1 MRNSLKLFNSNMK
14 QAREISALYD
24 YLAAT
29 VAIPHQFDDLL
40 RSQLV
45 YAVSAFDKL
54 IHDLVRIGM
63 VQSFMRVRPP
73 TGKYLSEPVSMQV
86 HIEMVQ
92 ATIPPKEHVFE
103 QTLFRKFKAVSFQ
116 DPAKIADGLSY
127 IWDESQKWQKIAA
140 SLGMSDAVVRTRL
153 KLIADRR
160 NAIVHEADIDPSTNT
175 KFPIGKAE
183 SEGSLDFLAACGNS
197 IANLVT

>member
-1 MRNSLKLFNSNMK
+1 MRNSLTLFNSNIA
-14 QAREISALYD
+14 QAREISVLYD
-24 YLAAT
+24 YLVAT
-29 VAIPHQFDDLL
+29 VAIPQQFDDLL

-54 IHDLVRIGM
+54 MHDLVRIGM
-63 VQSFMRVRPP
+63 VQSFMGVRPR
-73 TGKYLSEPVSMQV
+73 TGKYLSEPISMQV
-86 HIEMVQ
+86 HTEMVQ

-103 QTLFRKFKAVSFQ
+103 QALFRKFKVVSFQ
-116 DPAKIADGLSY
+116 DPTKIADGLSY

-140 SLGMSDAVVRTRL
+140 SLGMPDAAVRTRL

-175 KFPIGKAE
+175 KFPIGKVE
-183 SEGSLDFLAACGNS
+183 SEGSLDFLGACGNA
-197 IANLVT
+197 IANLVA

>member
-1 MRNSLKLFNSNMK
+1 MHNSLALFNSNIR

-24 YLAAT
+24 YL
-29 VAIPHQFDDLL
+29 VASVAVPQQFDDLL

-45 YAVSAFDKL
+45 YSVSAFDKL

-63 VQSFMRVRPP
+63 VQSFMGVRTP

-86 HIEMVQ
+86 HNEMVQ

-103 QTLFRKFKAVSFQ
+103 QALFRKFKTISFQ
-116 DPAKIADGLSY
+116 DPVKVADGLSY

-140 SLGMSDAVVRTRL
+140 LLGISDPAARTRL

-175 KFPIGKAE
+175 KFAIGKAE
-183 SEGSLDFLAACGNS
+183 SEGSLNFLEACGNA

>member
-1 MRNSLKLFNSNMK
+1 MRNSLVLFNSNMR
-14 QAREISALYD
+14 QAQEISALYD
-24 YLAAT
+24 YLVAT
-29 VAIPHQFDDLL
+29 VAVPLQFDDLL

-45 YAVSAFDKL
+45 YAISAFDKL
-54 IHDLVRIGM
+54 VHDLVRVGM
-63 VQSFMRVRPP
+63 VQSFMGTRLP
-73 TGKYLSEPVSMQV
+73 TGKYLSEPISMQM
-86 HIEMVQ
+86 HIEILQ

-103 QTLFRKFKAVSFQ
+103 QAIFRKFKTVSFQ

-175 KFPIGKAE
+175 KFAIAKAE
-183 SEGSLDFLAACGNS
+183 SEGSLNFLQTCGNV